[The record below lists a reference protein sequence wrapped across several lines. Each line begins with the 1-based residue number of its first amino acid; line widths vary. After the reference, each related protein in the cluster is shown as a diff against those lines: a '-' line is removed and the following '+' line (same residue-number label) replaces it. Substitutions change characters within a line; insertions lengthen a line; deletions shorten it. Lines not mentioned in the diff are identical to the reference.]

1 MPFENGFIDVR
12 SDTVTQPTQ
21 EMRMAMYK
29 AEVGDDFYRDDP
41 TVNRLQEKAAEIL
54 GKEDA
59 LFVSSGTLGNMVSI
73 ITQTNRG
80 DEIIMESRAHVW
92 RGEAGHYALVSG
104 LSCNRVNGVY
114 GIMNPTDVENSI
126 RGAISEPKTSIILI
140 ETPNNGA
147 GGTVIPRENISA
159 IASIAHNH
167 KLALHIDGARIFNST
182 VALGISPK
190 TYVEGTSSVMFCLSK
205 SLCCPF
211 GSLITGSKSF
221 IEEARHWRIALGGT
235 LRQAGIMAA
244 AGLVALDC
252 MIDRLAEDHLNTRR
266 LAEALIEGGLAKL
279 DLKSVQTNMIRASFA
294 QYKNR
299 KELTDFM
306 YSRGIRIRV
315 QDNGDCRL
323 VTHYWI
329 SSEDIDKI
337 ISALREY
344 AHHLG

>member
-41 TVNRLQEKAAEIL
+41 TVNRLQEKAAELL

-59 LFVSSGTLGNMVSI
+59 LFISSGTLGNLVSI

-92 RGEAGHYALVSG
+92 KREAGNFASISG
-104 LSCNRVNGVY
+104 LSCNRVNGEY

-126 RGAISEPKTSIILI
+126 RGAIYEPRSSIILI
-140 ETPNNGA
+140 ETPNNEA
-147 GGTVIPRENISA
+147 GGTVIPRENIST
-159 IASIAHNH
+159 IAQIALNH
-167 KLALHIDGARIFNST
+167 KLALHIDGARLFNST

-190 TYVEGTSSVMFCLSK
+190 NYVEGTSSVMFCLSK

-221 IEEARHWRIALGGT
+221 IEEARHWRIALGGI

-252 MIDRLAEDHLNTRR
+252 MIDRLAEDHVNTRR
-266 LAEALIEGGLAKL
+266 LAEALIENDLAKL

-294 QYKNR
+294 QYQNR

-306 YSRGIRIRV
+306 YSRGIIIRV

-323 VTHYWI
+323 VLHYWVTR
-329 SSEDIDKI
+329 EDIDKI

-344 AHHLG
+344 TDHLG